1 MGHNKVEIFP
11 KYKIFEEEKNINY
24 SRTQFTKKGL
34 QTVHDDCQRCPFYL
48 PCSPSLVSV
57 WLWVGHWLVSH
68 RWSWHPY
75 VTAFNPRGVTP
86 LSDGFMTC
94 TQLLKIFTPVMHRL
108 LYKICCE
115 KMHLNVIYVHKIT
128 LLYMLPS
135 CSIMIFHATFHMVI
149 HIYIIK
155 EE

>member
-1 MGHNKVEIFP
+1 MTKSRFSQNI
-11 KYKIFEEEKNINY
+11 KYSKRKRKSIIVAHSLPRKEFK
-24 SRTQFTKKGL
+24 L
-34 QTVHDDCQRCPFYL
+34 CDDFQWCPFYL

-94 TQLLKIFTPVMHRL
+94 TQLLEVFTPAPLALQNML
-108 LYKICCE
+108 W
-115 KMHLNVIYVHKIT
+115 KMHVNVIYVRKIT

-135 CSIMIFHATFHMVI
+135 CLIMIFPSIFHIVI
-149 HIYIIK
+149 HIHI
-155 EE
+155 

>member
-1 MGHNKVEIFP
+1 MP
-11 KYKIFEEEKNINY
+11 KSRFSQNIKY
-24 SRTQFTKKGL
+24 SKRKRKSIIVAHSIPRKDFKL
-34 QTVHDDCQRCPFYL
+34 CDDCQRCPFYL

-57 WLWVGHWLVSH
+57 RLRVGHCLISH
-68 RWSWHPY
+68 RRSWHPY

-94 TQLLKIFTPVMHRL
+94 TQLLEVFTPVMHLL
-108 LYKICCE
+108 LYKIYCE
-115 KMHLNVIYVHKIT
+115 KIHLNVIYVHKIT

-135 CSIMIFHATFHMVI
+135 CSIMIFPAIFHIVI
-149 HIYIIK
+149 HIHVHIIK